1 MSIGERAA
9 SWLSR
14 LVQIPSVTPVQAG
27 PRSGAPGEERIAQQ
41 IAAWFRELNG
51 QVEMDE
57 VLPDRPNV
65 YGRWPGQTDSWVAV
79 DIHVD
84 TVGVEQMTGDP
95 FSGELRDGR
104 VWGRGAVD
112 TKATLGVVLALLEW
126 MQRNSHTPLPS
137 LLIGAT
143 VDEEFGITGAPAF
156 AAWIRRQPFQVAQL
170 AVAEPTRCAPIYGHR
185 GAARFELTFQGVS
198 AHTSQ
203 PDLGRNAIVAAARTV
218 LAYVEEHTRLQTLP
232 ATALGHAALTASIIQ
247 GGTGLNVVPDRC
259 TLQVDRRIVDGEQAN
274 VVAEQLFR
282 IAQEHGGLPVEMRP
296 LLELNAFL
304 QPLDSPWIRQLAA
317 WSGEQPQVA
326 PYGTNAVAYGDLP
339 AECVVIGPGSIDQ
352 AHGAEE
358 WVEVAELDKLARIY
372 ARWWG
377 IPLP

>member
-1 MSIGERAA
+1 
-9 SWLSR
+9 

-27 PRSGAPGEERIAQQ
+27 PRAGAPGELRIAQQ

-51 QVEMDE
+51 QVEMEE

-65 YGRWPGQTDSWVAV
+65 YGLWPGQTDTWVAV

-95 FSGELRDGR
+95 FRGELRAGR

-170 AVAEPTRCAPIYGHR
+170 AVAEPTRCAPVYGHR
-185 GAARFELTFQGVS
+185 GAARFELTFQGVP

-203 PDLGRNAIVAAARTV
+203 PDLGQNAIVAAARTV
-218 LAYVEEHTRLQTLP
+218 LAYVEEHSRLQTLP
-232 ATALGHAALTASIIQ
+232 ATVLGHAALTATIIQ

-259 TLQVDRRIVDGEQAN
+259 TLQIDRRIVDGEQAG
-274 VVAEQLFR
+274 VVAGELFR
-282 IAQEHGGLPVEMRP
+282 MAQTHGGLPLEMRP

-304 QPLDSPWIRQLAA
+304 QPPDSPWIRQLAA

-326 PYGTNAVAYGDLP
+326 PYGTNAFAYGDLP
-339 AECVVIGPGSIDQ
+339 TECVVIGPGSIDQ

-358 WVEVAELDKLARIY
+358 WVEVAELEKLAHIY
-372 ARWWG
+372 AQWWG